1 MSAALV
7 ALVLPLCS
15 AYARAQ
21 HAATGHDLRRAV
33 AIRDGGYQA
42 RTPSEGAADRAL
54 AYVMA
59 AALYPAAAARYTATA
74 YGWAEE
80 AGVDVAALAGRYFR
94 GEESLVSTGFSFAS
108 QRELFRHLMQVQGDA
123 LAADH

>member
-1 MSAALV
+1 MSASLI

-21 HAATGHDLRRAV
+21 HASTGHDLRRAV
-33 AIRDGGYQA
+33 AIRDGDYQA

-80 AGVDVAALAGRYFR
+80 AGVDVAALAREAGVVPATR
-94 GEESLVSTGFSFAS
+94 GE
-108 QRELFRHLMQVQGDA
+108 RWGDG
-123 LAADH
+123 